1 MACQKTKKASSS
13 ICTIDTKSNNHAPR
27 KGRITKGKRYV
38 LYISR
43 KKRFRIVVCQK
54 RLSDFNGTEGA
65 KYHVRQRAR
74 LFDCTDEQGIARI
87 PVYIYREGKLKR
99 CPQKTITPVDLSEY

>member
-1 MACQKTKKASSS
+1 M
-13 ICTIDTKSNNHAPR
+13 
-27 KGRITKGKRYV
+27 Y
-38 LYISR
+38 YISHA
-43 KKRFRIVVCQK
+43 KNGFALSSVKK